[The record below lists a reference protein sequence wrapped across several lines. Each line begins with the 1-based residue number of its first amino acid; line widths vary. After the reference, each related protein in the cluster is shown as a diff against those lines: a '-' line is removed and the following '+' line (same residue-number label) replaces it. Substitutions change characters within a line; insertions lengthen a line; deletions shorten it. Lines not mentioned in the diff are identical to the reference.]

1 MTNPCFLMH
10 VFHGIHDLMRDE
22 HFLRVGEEGPRDD
35 SLGECGV
42 GMWTEEVDGF
52 VEFVVLVLD
61 GEGWCSDGVCVG

>member
-1 MTNPCFLMH
+1 MTNPRFLMH

-22 HFLRVGEEGPRDD
+22 HFFRVGEEGPRDD